1 MNKYKLEVLR
11 FVTPD
16 FVFSLFITVLFSTLF
31 YYIGVYSG
39 DERGEIV
46 RQPEYNHVVRVDY
59 CKVVEDT
66 NGVTLGI
73 WYEDELYMLDT
84 VIFSQAVWE

>member
-1 MNKYKLEVLR
+1 
-11 FVTPD
+11 
-16 FVFSLFITVLFSTLF
+16 
-31 YYIGVYSG
+31 
-39 DERGEIV
+39 
-46 RQPEYNHVVRVDY
+46 
-59 CKVVEDT
+59 VVEDT

>member
-1 MNKYKLEVLR
+1 MNARQFPSLVLTLLLSSGVFELGKYCGSRAQV
-11 FVTPD
+11 
-16 FVFSLFITVLFSTLF
+16 
-31 YYIGVYSG
+31 
-39 DERGEIV
+39 IV
-46 RQPEYNHVVRVDY
+46 HQPEYNHVVRVDY

-73 WYEDELYMLDT
+73 WYKDELYMLDT